1 MNPDEQLD
9 ALLHAARES
18 TADTAAAEYAF
29 ETRLLARLREERG
42 GSWFSWACRL
52 SPFFAALAVAAA
64 VWGRAYTG
72 VEVDASS
79 VLYAVPSDGPRAL
92 TAWLAGDER

>member
-9 ALLHAARES
+9 ALLCAARES
-18 TADTAAAEYAF
+18 TEDTAAAQYAF

-64 VWGRAYTG
+64 MWGRAYTG
-72 VEVDASS
+72 IEIDPRS
-79 VLYAVPSDGPRAL
+79 VLDAAPSDGPRAL
-92 TAWLAGDER
+92 FAWLAGD